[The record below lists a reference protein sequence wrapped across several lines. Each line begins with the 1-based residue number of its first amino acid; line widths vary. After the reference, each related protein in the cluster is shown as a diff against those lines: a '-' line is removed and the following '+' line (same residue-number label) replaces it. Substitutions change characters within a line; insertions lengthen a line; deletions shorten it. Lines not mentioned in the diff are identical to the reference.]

1 MFPTSNNKIKKNI
14 LRRKGGF
21 MKTKLMACFF
31 TVVIFCA
38 FSTVTMANPIPYDG
52 EKVVITHTGLPGN
65 VGGGIFMVQDLKSNN
80 LFETFCLEVGVVLS
94 NPPYIVELGTSAK
107 PDGVV
112 LTPEEAYLYHSFRE
126 GTIPGYVNNTADADG
141 LQFAFWI
148 LEGQVKGVP
157 LPDVAL
163 FGAQTAAYLAF
174 ANSTTWTDTGNVVV
188 MNIINTKGK
197 YVQAMLAEVPEP
209 MTLLLLGFG
218 LLGLGITRR
227 KLKK

>member
-1 MFPTSNNKIKKNI
+1 
-14 LRRKGGF
+14 

-38 FSTVTMANPIPYDG
+38 FSTVTMANPIPFDG
-52 EKVVITHTGLPGN
+52 EKVFVTHAGYPGN
-65 VGGGIFMVQDLKSNN
+65 VGGGIFMVQDLGHNN
-80 LFETFCLEVGVVLS
+80 LFETFCLELGVVLN

-107 PDGVV
+107 PLGLT
-112 LTPEEAYLYHSFRE
+112 LTPQEAYLYYSFRA
-126 GTIPGYVNNTADADG
+126 GIIPGYVNNNTDVDA

-157 LPDVAL
+157 SPDVPL

-174 ANSTTWTDTGNVVV
+174 ANSTTWTDIGRVRI
-188 MNIINTKGK
+188 MNLINTHGA
-197 YVQAMLAEVPEP
+197 YTQAMLTLVPEP